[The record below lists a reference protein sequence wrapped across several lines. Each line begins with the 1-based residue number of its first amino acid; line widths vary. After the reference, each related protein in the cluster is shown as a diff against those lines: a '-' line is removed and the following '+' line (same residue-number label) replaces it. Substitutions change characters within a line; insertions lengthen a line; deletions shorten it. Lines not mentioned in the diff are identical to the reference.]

1 MDFNEASQALN
12 FHQSFKIKQ
21 SRFWVSVAFQLP
33 DEIASTLPAID
44 SLKVRG
50 QYLIGFNFQPQK
62 DEVFPYEGHL
72 WKARHHPIQ
81 FPARYKSKSKKH
93 TPYLMAEYLDSYQ
106 DEIEMMVK
114 LIELSSN
121 G

>member
-12 FHQSFKIKQ
+12 FQSAFKIKQ

-33 DEIASTLPAID
+33 DEIAAKQPAIE

-50 QYLIGFNFQPQK
+50 QYLIGFNFPPKK

-72 WKARHHPIQ
+72 WKASHNPIQ
-81 FPARYKSKSKKH
+81 FPARYKSQGKKH

-106 DEIEMMVK
+106 DEIEMMFK
-114 LIELSSN
+114 LIELSTN
-121 G
+121 T

>member
-1 MDFNEASQALN
+1 MNLNEASQALN

-33 DEIASTLPAID
+33 DEIASTLPAIE
-44 SLKVRG
+44 SVKVRG

-72 WKARHHPIQ
+72 WKARHNRFSFHLDTSQ
-81 FPARYKSKSKKH
+81 KAKS
-93 TPYLMAEYLDSYQ
+93 TR
-106 DEIEMMVK
+106 
-114 LIELSSN
+114 LI
-121 G
+121 

>member
-1 MDFNEASQALN
+1 MDINEASQAIN
-12 FHQSFKIKQ
+12 FHQAFKIKQ
-21 SRFWVSVAFQLP
+21 TRFWVSVAFQLP

-62 DEVFPYEGHL
+62 NEVFPYEGHL
-72 WKARHHPIQ
+72 WKAIHNPIQ
-81 FPARYKSKSKKH
+81 FPSRYNSRGKKYP
-93 TPYLMAEYLDSYQ
+93 PYLMVDYLDSYS

-121 G
+121 S

>member
-1 MDFNEASQALN
+1 MNLNEASQALN

-33 DEIASTLPAID
+33 DEIASTLPATL

-72 WKARHHPIQ
+72 WKATHNPIQ
-81 FPARYKSKSKKH
+81 FPARYKSKGKKH
-93 TPYLMAEYLDSYQ
+93 TPYLMVDYLDSYQ

-114 LIELSSN
+114 LIELSTN
-121 G
+121 T

>member
-33 DEIASTLPAID
+33 DEIASTLPAIR

-50 QYLIGFNFQPQK
+50 QYLIGFNFPPK
-62 DEVFPYEGHL
+62 EDEVFPYEGHL
-72 WKARHHPIQ
+72 WRARHHPIQ

-106 DEIEMMVK
+106 DEIEMMAK

>member
-1 MDFNEASQALN
+1 MDFNEAYQATS
-12 FHQSFKIKQ
+12 FHQEFKIKQ

-33 DEIASTLPAID
+33 DEIASSLPAIN

-50 QYLIGFNFQPQK
+50 QYLIGFNFQPKK

-72 WKARHHPIQ
+72 WRATHNPIQ
-81 FPARYKSKSKKH
+81 FPSRYKSRGKKY
-93 TPYLMAEYLDSYQ
+93 TPYLMTEYLDSYQ

-114 LIELSSN
+114 LIELSAN
-121 G
+121 T